1 MKASALMLV
10 LGGCNIG
17 LYAELPLNPD
27 EADSGVIDTSVE
39 EADADTDA
47 DTDTDIDIDTGLDS
61 LDVTQITPPYGT
73 TAGGSQVVIDGGPF
87 DSSAVVYF
95 GDEVAGISSISGS
108 SITVITPEVTS
119 ESTRSVTVITDTHGG
134 KLKNAFDYYQ
144 DGAGLAGAIGSI
156 FIYDYVGNYW
166 KGGGATEGFA
176 ELTFVVPT
184 DFHYWEF
191 YAPTMDS
198 CQPYGGSY
206 AYGGELLVYELGVSA
221 LTVTPSSGTPT
232 SLTWDEKSL
241 FFRADSIAGNQY
253 TKNAFYD
260 LTALSGGALSGMAV
274 NDILRAGGDVTV
286 SQPAI
291 QGNNPPDISRNQSF
305 RWSSG
310 SADWILIYMLM
321 YDTKQQNIEQG
332 IICVVADDGM
342 FDISSSEFSS
352 WPTGR
357 RVDILFTPVREYN
370 TILPHND
377 SESRIAGMYQMYGA
391 GFSR

>member
-1 MKASALMLV
+1 MKASALVLV

-17 LYAELPLNPD
+17 LYTELPLNPD
-27 EADSGVIDTSVE
+27 GSDSGVIDTSTE

-47 DTDTDIDIDTGLDS
+47 DTDTDIDIDTGLDV
-61 LDVTQITPPYGT
+61 LDVLRVTPPYGT
-73 TAGGSQVVIDGGPF
+73 TAGGSEVIIDGGPF
-87 DSSAVVYF
+87 DGSAVVYF

-108 SITVITPEVTS
+108 SITVITPEVDA

-134 KLKNAFDYYQ
+134 KLKDAFDYYQ
-144 DGAGLAGAIGSI
+144 DGTGLAGAIGSI
-156 FIYDYVGNYW
+156 FMYDFVGNYW

-206 AYGGELLVYELGVSA
+206 AYSGELLVYELGVNA

-232 SLTWDEKSL
+232 SLSWDESSF
-241 FFRADSIAGNQY
+241 FFRADPIAGNQY

-260 LTALSGGALSGMAV
+260 LTAPSSGPLSGMAV
-274 NDILRAGGDVTV
+274 EDILRASGDVTI

-305 RWSSG
+305 RWTSG

-321 YDTKQQNIEQG
+321 YDTAQENIDQG

-370 TILPHND
+370 TTLPHNN
-377 SESRIAGMYQMYGA
+377 SESRIAAMYQMYGA